1 MQRIGSS
8 LQVSFVIGVHV
19 DMKLI
24 IMMTDCLKN
33 VRFCKSQTVVSNIH
47 VHALL
52 PLKMFVNNLTQQS
65 WKFKS
70 QIKYSQEMIIGS
82 LRIIRPNWKIEP
94 FGLFTAVM
102 VLIICITLHY
112 AINAH
117 RNISYRREAN
127 IKLYVA
133 GVSPIY

>member
-1 MQRIGSS
+1 MQRICSS

-19 DMKLI
+19 DLKLI

-33 VRFCKSQTVVSNIH
+33 IRFCKSQTVVSNIH
-47 VHALL
+47 VHAPL
-52 PLKMFVNNLTQQS
+52 PLKMFVNNLNQQS
-65 WKFKS
+65 RKFKS

-94 FGLFTAVM
+94 FGLFTAVL
-102 VLIICITLHY
+102 VLICITLHY
-112 AINAH
+112 TINAH